1 MEPEEFDLKKELQQ
15 VIQNQCDRSQEF
27 DKLDRRL
34 VQNAKRNYPRWNH
47 IDLKF
52 VGKVPLHA
60 YYQHLVEKLGE
71 DAVTYT
77 GNPVYQID
85 INIERLMTLC

>member
-15 VIQNQCDRSQEF
+15 VIQNQCDRSQAF
-27 DKLDRRL
+27 DKLDHKL
-34 VQNAKRNYPRWNH
+34 VQNAKHNYARWNQ

-60 YYQHLVEKLGE
+60 YYQHLVDKLGN
-71 DAVTYT
+71 DVVSYT
-77 GNPVYQID
+77 GNPVYQIAID
-85 INIERLMTLC
+85 IERLAKIC